1 LQNFSN
7 LTVSRAAESLFA
19 SLLQDAFWLLLLL
32 LQLFENTAEQY
43 TICELSIILGF

>member
-1 LQNFSN
+1 LQIFSN

-32 LQLFENTAEQY
+32 FESTAEQY
-43 TICELSIILGF
+43 TICELNIILGF